1 MTEKRAPQEFLG
13 TNLMLHRVTT
23 FRGSLVH
30 IFKAKLR
37 RRDHGDNCTGSLL
50 EYFAPEVPVGGG
62 AALHAHFDALQVR
75 YGFAMQD
82 GSEVIK
88 KNAAILRCT
97 EIEQTSIQALP
108 YT

>member
-1 MTEKRAPQEFLG
+1 MFLKLNSVDG
-13 TNLMLHRVTT
+13 TTGTT
-23 FRGSLVH
+23 AQGR
-30 IFKAKLR
+30 
-37 RRDHGDNCTGSLL
+37 LL
-50 EYFAPEVPVGGG
+50 EYFAPEVPAGGTSCS
-62 AALHAHFDALQVR
+62 FYALQVR

-88 KNAAILRCT
+88 KNAGILRCT

>member
-1 MTEKRAPQEFLG
+1 
-13 TNLMLHRVTT
+13 MLHRVTT

-30 IFKAKLR
+30 VFKAKLR
-37 RRDHGDNCTGSLL
+37 RRDHGDNCTGS
-50 EYFAPEVPVGGG
+50 FARIFCSRSACGG

>member
-1 MTEKRAPQEFLG
+1 MG
-13 TNLMLHRVTT
+13 TSA
-23 FRGSLVH
+23 RG
-30 IFKAKLR
+30 R
-37 RRDHGDNCTGSLL
+37 LL
-50 EYFAPEVPVGGG
+50 EYFAPEVPAG
-62 AALHAHFDALQVR
+62 ALHAHFYALQVR